1 MISKFVCLAIWAN
14 EFMRLRLCLT
24 CVTFTV
30 VLVIFENNKIYLL
43 ILYYFNIIKA
53 VSNNNFDISV
63 NYNINDVD

>member
-1 MISKFVCLAIWAN
+1 
-14 EFMRLRLCLT
+14 MRLRLCLT